1 MYYNDEML
9 RSIERFLE
17 EKWPRP
23 RTCSVCQRTPDHWRV
38 SETPV
43 LLPLLTGDSDISVE
57 SYKKAVES
65 ISAAPAIALTCSNC
79 GHIVL
84 FNAAQVGIASIE
96 ANGAEG
102 RFIIPSE

>member
-1 MYYNDEML
+1 MYFDEETL
-9 RSIERFLE
+9 KTIEDFLE

-23 RTCSVCQRTPDHWRV
+23 RTCSVCQQNPEHWRV
-38 SETPV
+38 SEMPV

-57 SYKKAVES
+57 SYRKAVES

-84 FNAAQVGIASIE
+84 FNAAQVGIVSPDS
-96 ANGAEG
+96 NGVQG
-102 RFIIPSE
+102 RFVIPSE